1 MFLLD
6 QLRALRADHALRQ
19 SRKDVHRA
27 LLENHALSPAAR
39 KRALAVGTLRTSCE
53 RFTRS
58 PADVDQGLPIGAGQT
73 AVLTAIP
80 QRAGWLR
87 DIQLVFDPAAIIDL
101 GAVYFGG
108 IPQSALIQAKPQGLT
123 LSGNGAFILPG
134 QMLQITLTNVNHGCA
149 CHVRGWFTMDEVN
162 SAAWFSTAFHL
173 PRTP

>member
-1 MFLLD
+1 MFFLD

-27 LLENHALSPAAR
+27 LLENRVLSPAAR
-39 KRALAVGTLRTSCE
+39 KRALAVGTLRASCE

-58 PADVDQGLPIGAGQT
+58 PADVDQGLVIGAGQT

-87 DIQLVFDPAAIIDL
+87 DIQIVFDPTAIIDL
-101 GAVYFGG
+101 GAVYFAGV
-108 IPQSALIQAKPQGLT
+108 PQSALVQAASQSLT
-123 LSGNGAFILPG
+123 LSGNDSFILPG
-134 QMLQITLTNVNHGCA
+134 QTLQITLTNVNHGCA
-149 CHVRGWFTMDEVN
+149 CHVRGWFTVDEVN
-162 SAAWFSTAFHL
+162 SAAWFSTVFHL